1 MEKHT
6 FVVFYEIIQGVILC
20 SDETELDSKIKILLG
35 GVRPEIKTITLPS
48 PSFNDFNDMK
58 PHEITVEY
66 DDDDYQSE
74 CFFVQRVN
82 PV

>member
-6 FVVFYEIIQGVILC
+6 FVVFDEIIQGVILG
-20 SDETELDSKIKILLG
+20 SDEAELDSKIKILLG

-48 PSFNDFNDMK
+48 FNDFNDME
-58 PHEITVEY
+58 PHEVTVEY
-66 DDDDYQSE
+66 ENDAYFE